1 MTRRVRNVD
10 TSDWDDGWDDSS
22 WGGGWG
28 GGWDEGYV
36 KAKAK
41 PKAAPKTI
49 PGMAPAKAKS
59 SAKSAPKAEAKPEA
73 KAKEKVES
81 PEEAP
86 ELPPE
91 TADSS
96 DPLGLLCSAEKR
108 GRAFELYQREATR
121 GESKGW
127 LQVTA
132 VEVSLQAVEREL
144 QKLRQRD
151 VATPCRRSEVRQLEP
166 HLPEAPIV
174 TPRRRWSR
182 GRAEETKRPHVEAD
196 RREEPR
202 LTRAASWDTG
212 RGNAARRVPLL
223 SLEQFLGQ
231 EVPNFPFA

>member
-73 KAKEKVES
+73 KAK
-81 PEEAP
+81 
-86 ELPPE
+86 
-91 TADSS
+91 ADAAEGRRQSF
-96 DPLGLLCSAEKR
+96 LRSAEKR
-108 GRAFELYQREATR
+108 GRAFELYQRE
-121 GESKGW
+121 
-127 LQVTA
+127 VTA